1 MLNAIDWL
9 IVQQKKKQEMYIW
22 HHISINIITHGADQ
36 LIYLSKKTT
45 KEIES
50 PENLPQLFAGDF

>member
-1 MLNAIDWL
+1 MINCPE
-9 IVQQKKKQEMYIW
+9 KKQEMYIW
-22 HHISINIITHGADQ
+22 HHLSINIITHGADQ